1 MGGCALWNG
10 AKIISHFPL
19 VLFAAI
25 FVAVLGHSAILLC
38 LCGQRLDIREK
49 QLRGNLV
56 TYFRPVPMRL
66 TGGRT
71 DTDTA

>member
-1 MGGCALWNG
+1 MNG

-25 FVAVLGHSAILLC
+25 FVAALGHSAILLC

-49 QLRGNLV
+49 
-56 TYFRPVPMRL
+56 
-66 TGGRT
+66 
-71 DTDTA
+71 